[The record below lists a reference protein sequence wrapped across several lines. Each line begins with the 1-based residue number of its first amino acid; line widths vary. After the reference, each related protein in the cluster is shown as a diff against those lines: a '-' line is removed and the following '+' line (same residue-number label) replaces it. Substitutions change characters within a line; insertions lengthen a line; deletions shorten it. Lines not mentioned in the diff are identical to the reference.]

1 MLCLILA
8 MHLTTATLPLAGE
21 QDNPPRPQ
29 LMRSVITCNSGL
41 YVLDFKDFIFGQD
54 DAIPIKSL
62 AYSIGGYGM
71 KLEIGRWGVG
81 VAIGD
86 FELRLFLGD
95 FYLKIPE
102 RLEVAWNSTGRYI
115 DRIERKGR
123 ES

>member
-1 MLCLILA
+1 M
-8 MHLTTATLPLAGE
+8 
-21 QDNPPRPQ
+21 
-29 LMRSVITCNSGL
+29 V
-41 YVLDFKDFIFGQD
+41 DFKGFIVVLD
-54 DAIPIKSL
+54 DAIPIRSL

-95 FYLKIPE
+95 FYLKIPG
-102 RLEVAWNSTGRYI
+102 RLEVAWNATGRYV
-115 DRIERKGR
+115 DRIGRKGR

>member
-1 MLCLILA
+1 
-8 MHLTTATLPLAGE
+8 
-21 QDNPPRPQ
+21 
-29 LMRSVITCNSGL
+29 
-41 YVLDFKDFIFGQD
+41 
-54 DAIPIKSL
+54 
-62 AYSIGGYGM
+62 M

-95 FYLKIPE
+95 FYLKIPR
-102 RLEVAWNSTGRYI
+102 RLEVAWNSTGRYV

>member
-1 MLCLILA
+1 MCSLIICEN
-8 MHLTTATLPLAGE
+8 GFY
-21 QDNPPRPQ
+21 
-29 LMRSVITCNSGL
+29 II
-41 YVLDFKDFIFGQD
+41 DFKGFIADQD
-54 DAIPIKSL
+54 DAIPIRSL

-95 FYLKIPE
+95 FYLKIPG